1 METRSGVA
9 VCLGFL
15 FWLAVGY
22 LFYYRNFFGVVVLTV
37 LCFGGLILWRF
48 LENMRERRRQR
59 PDPPKSSD
67 LPEFDFKDIKPS
79 DFE

>member
-15 FWLAVGY
+15 FWLAIGY
-22 LFYYRNFFGVVVLTV
+22 LFYQRDFMGVVALTL
-37 LCFGGLILWRF
+37 LCVGGLLFWRF
-48 LENMRERRRQR
+48 LENMRERRRRR
-59 PDPPKSSD
+59 PVPPKPSD
-67 LPEFDFKDIKPS
+67 LPDFDFKDIKPS